1 MIKTMNTTI
10 TAPDPMVT
18 ITLIIVHVPA
28 CDHHA
33 PVELVDSEVTFPA
46 EVKVVGVELVTP

>member
-1 MIKTMNTTI
+1 MNTTI